1 MIRVSHIEEPEL
13 EFGGGVRHV
22 DVRFGLIDNGPFD
35 AGLETRPNEVRVGI
49 IGSAETIDLAN
60 TWLERCKA
68 GIEAKASKQPN
79 LFPAFP
85 GLGEDGAFRCLFSSP
100 DRLQRTLRQKDLAD
114 VLARPSQPEIVHAA
128 VELIASEVKELA
140 DETPPN
146 VILIALPIEL
156 VTAVYVLTERQA
168 DDQVSGADSEP
179 SKPTNFHGALKAA
192 CMRYRTPIQLVWPS
206 TLDAS
211 AKIPRKIK
219 KDRNVRVQD
228 EATRAWN
235 LTTALYYKAGGL
247 PWRLKRDPRE
257 LRTSYVG
264 ISFFRSSSGDSVH
277 TSTAQMFDERGEG
290 LILRGGRAAEDSE
303 DRRPHLTAED
313 AYDLLTRSLGTFRR
327 QHGHYPARVVMH
339 KTSNFNADEIDGFNR
354 ALDELDIDY
363 GDYIYMAKSFIR
375 LYRLGIYPPLRGTL
389 IKFEPTQAVLY
400 TKGSVEFFR
409 TYPGLYVPKPVLLRA
424 QRLGQPM
431 THIAEETLALSK
443 MNWNNTQF
451 DGGMP
456 VTVVAAQQVGEILKY
471 VEGDEFAPRYSF
483 YM

>member
-13 EFGGGVRHV
+13 EFGGGMRHV

-35 AGLETRPNEVRVGI
+35 AGLETRPSEVRVAI
-49 IGSAETIDLAN
+49 IGSAETLDLAA
-60 TWLERCKA
+60 TWLERCQA
-68 GIEAKASKQPN
+68 GIEAKSSKQPN
-79 LFPAFP
+79 LFPSFP
-85 GLGEDGAFRCLFSSP
+85 GRGEDGAFRCAFSTP
-100 DRLQRTLRQKDLAD
+100 DSLQRTLAEKALKD
-114 VLARPSQPEIVHAA
+114 VLEHPSQPEIVRAA
-128 VELIASEVKELA
+128 VGLIADEVKDLA
-140 DETPPN
+140 DGTPPS

-156 VTAVYVLTERQA
+156 ITAVYVLS
-168 DDQVSGADSEP
+168 DKVDGADEAFDDHTRP
-179 SKPTNFHGALKAA
+179 INFHGALKAA
-192 CMRYRTPIQLVWPS
+192 CMRYRTPIQVVWPS

-219 KDRNVRVQD
+219 KERNIRVQD
-228 EATRAWN
+228 DATRAWN

-264 ISFFRSSSGDSVH
+264 VSFYRTADGEAVQ

-290 LILRGGRAAEDSE
+290 LILRGGRAAENSE
-303 DRRPHLTAED
+303 DRSPHLSAEN
-313 AYDLLTRSLGTFRR
+313 AFDLLSRSLKTFRR

-339 KTSNFNADEIDGFNR
+339 KTSNFNPDEIDGFNQ

-363 GDYIYMAKSFIR
+363 GDYLYMAKSFIR
-375 LYRLGIYPPLRGTL
+375 LYRPGLYPPLRGTL
-389 IKFEPTQAVLY
+389 IRFDPAQAALY

-456 VTVVAAQQVGEILKY
+456 VTIVAAQQVGEILKY
-471 VEGDEFAPRYSF
+471 VEGDHFAPRYSF

>member
-1 MIRVSHIEEPEL
+1 MIRVSHIDEPEL
-13 EFGGGVRHV
+13 EFGGNMRHV

-35 AGLETRPNEVRVGI
+35 VGLETRPSEVR
-49 IGSAETIDLAN
+49 IGLIGTAQTLDLSAS
-60 TWLERCKA
+60 WLERCQG
-68 GIEAKASKQPN
+68 GIDAKPSKQPN
-79 LFPAFP
+79 LFPPFP
-85 GLGEDGAFRCLFSSP
+85 GLGEDGAFRCEFSTP
-100 DRLQRTLRQKDLAD
+100 DSLQRMLPEKTMKD
-114 VLARPSQPEIVHAA
+114 VIARPSQPEIVRAA
-128 VELIASEVKELA
+128 VDMIVEEVKDLA
-140 DETPPN
+140 DGSPPN

-156 VTAVYVLTERQA
+156 ITAVYVLSDLTKDEE
-168 DDQVSGADSEP
+168 SEAPDP
-179 SKPTNFHGALKAA
+179 SKPINFHGALKAA
-192 CMRYRTPIQLVWPS
+192 CMRYRTPIQIVWPS
-206 TLDAS
+206 TLDAT

-219 KDRNVRVQD
+219 QERSYRVQD
-228 EATRAWN
+228 DATRAWN

-257 LRTSYVG
+257 LRTCYVG
-264 ISFFRSSSGDSVH
+264 VSFFRSADGETVQ

-290 LILRGGRAAEDSE
+290 LILRGEPAAENSD
-303 DRRPHLTAED
+303 DRKPHLSAEH
-313 AYDLLTRSLGTFRR
+313 AFDLLKRSLKTFRH

-339 KTSNFNADEIDGFNR
+339 KTSNFDEDEIDGFNQ

-363 GDYIYMAKSFIR
+363 GDYLYMAKSFMR
-375 LYRLGIYPPLRGTL
+375 LYRTGLYPPLRGTL
-389 IKFEPTQAVLY
+389 IRLDPSQAALY

-456 VTVVAAQQVGEILKY
+456 VTIVAAKQVGEILKY
-471 VEGDEFAPRYSF
+471 VEGDHYAPRYSF